1 MVVFGFFN
9 FLYGS
14 KWADVKMKGGL
25 GGSGWA
31 GKEEW
36 AGQDGQIDK
45 RERVPRTSR
54 AFRVISPPNVAVDIG
69 QTLKPDEYFGMVRRE
84 VLDAYLRD
92 LAASAG
98 ATIINGLFVKM
109 DKPSDKYA
117 PYAIHYNAYDGKVG
131 SAGKKVTV
139 EVDAV
144 IGANSREAKLTQK
157 STRERMGL
165 PFLGWCLMVM
175 VMVMMVSVMMW

>member
-1 MVVFGFFN
+1 M
-9 FLYGS
+9 
-14 KWADVKMKGGL
+14 

-36 AGQDGQIDK
+36 AGQDGHIDK
-45 RERVPRTSR
+45 RERVSRTSR

-69 QTLKPDEYFGMVRRE
+69 QTLKPHEYFGMVRRE

-92 LAASAG
+92 RAASAG
-98 ATIINGLFVKM
+98 ATVINGLFVKM

-117 PYAIHYNAYDGKVG
+117 PYVIHYNAYDGKVG

-144 IGANSREAKLTQK
+144 IGADGANSRVAKSTQK

-165 PFLGWCLMVM
+165 PFVGL
-175 VMVMMVSVMMW
+175 VSDGECDDVVG